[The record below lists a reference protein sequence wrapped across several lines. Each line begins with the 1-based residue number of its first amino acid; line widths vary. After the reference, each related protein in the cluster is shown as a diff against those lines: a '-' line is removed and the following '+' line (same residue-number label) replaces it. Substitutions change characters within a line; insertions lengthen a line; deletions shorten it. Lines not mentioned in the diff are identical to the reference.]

1 MIVIHVHS
9 KFHSASI
16 CVWNRQVFGLLR
28 LNEQQFPGFCW
39 LVEDIAEN
47 IVESGIKRYKPLMK
61 YCIAVK
67 PV

>member
-1 MIVIHVHS
+1 VKKFDSNLRHV
-9 KFHSASI
+9 
-16 CVWNRQVFGLLR
+16 G
-28 LNEQQFPGFCW
+28 GFCW

-47 IVESGIKRYKPLMK
+47 IVESGIKRHKPLMK

>member
-1 MIVIHVHS
+1 MQNYVKKFDSNLRHV
-9 KFHSASI
+9 
-16 CVWNRQVFGLLR
+16 G
-28 LNEQQFPGFCW
+28 GFCW

-67 PV
+67 PCTTIKRVCNSPIKT